1 MIESINLGD
10 AQMEQTL
17 NLIAKC
23 EHERDAAL
31 ARMDFR
37 AYSWFAA
44 KVASLT
50 LRLQTYIV

>member
-1 MIESINLGD
+1 
-10 AQMEQTL
+10 MEQTL
-17 NLIAKC
+17 NLITKC
-23 EHERDAAL
+23 EIERDAAL

-50 LRLQTYIV
+50 LRLQTYIVL